1 MRRSVEGAAD
11 FFTGVMDGVYH
22 GPSRVDSRSR
32 RSADNPATV
41 A

>member
-22 GPSRVDSRSR
+22 GPSRVDF
-32 RSADNPATV
+32 PAAAV
-41 A
+41 GRHAVGA